1 MSLAKKSYLRGRMEW
16 IFAIYNVLAI
26 VAMLHVL
33 LDCRQPAKTV
43 AWILVI
49 YVVPVA
55 GLLAYVLV
63 GLNTRRKQIISRRS
77 LDQLSR
83 RQMDAFLEQQAGR
96 QQIELPTRHESLI
109 NFFARQ
115 DGALPMPSRDVQVYS
130 SGYEFFPALLHHIAQ
145 ARHHIHI
152 DMYIVEDDA
161 LGRLLSDAL
170 IARSRQGVEVRLIYD
185 DVGSWNTSRHFF
197 ERLRMEGIEV
207 CAFMPV
213 RLPVFTRS
221 VNYRNHR
228 KLIVID
234 GQTAFVGGMNFA
246 LRYVKGR
253 TQPWRDTM
261 LRLTGA
267 AAMTVQRAFFIDW
280 YFVDN
285 TLINHKRYYPSV
297 AEGSQPAS
305 AAVILAQ
312 TVMHNPTSP
321 MPVIEM
327 GLLRV
332 IMSARQYVYIQTPYF
347 IPTESILS
355 ALTYA
360 AAAGVDVRLM
370 VPLSSDAPFTDWA
383 SRSYLR
389 QVAQA
394 GVQVELYRGGFLH
407 SKLLVADDDVCT
419 IGSSNI
425 DFRSLG
431 NNFELNTFIYDREV
445 ALQVRQLYL
454 RDEQQSVFLARI
466 RPRMRP
472 RFAVRFIES
481 VARLLAPLL

>member
-1 MSLAKKSYLRGRMEW
+1 MEW
-16 IFAIYNVLAI
+16 LFAIYNI
-26 VAMLHVL
+26 VAACAMLHVL

-43 AWILVI
+43 AWILII

-55 GLLAYVLV
+55 GLLAYALV
-63 GLNTRRKQIISRRS
+63 GINTRRKHVISRHS

-96 QQIELPTRHESLI
+96 QQMELPGQYEALI

-115 DGALPMPSRDVQVYS
+115 DGALPLASREVEVYS
-130 SGYEFFPALLHHIAQ
+130 SGYDFFPALLRHIAN

-170 IARSRQGVEVRLIYD
+170 IARARQGVEIRLIYD
-185 DVGSWNTSRHFF
+185 DVGSWKTSRHFF

-213 RLPVFTRS
+213 RFPIFARN

-234 GQTAFVGGMNFA
+234 GQTAFIGGMNFA

-253 TQPWRDTM
+253 SQPWRDTM
-261 LRLTGA
+261 LRVSGPAALTI
-267 AAMTVQRAFFIDW
+267 QRTFFIDW
-280 YFVDN
+280 YFVDS
-285 TLINHKRYYPSV
+285 TLINHKRYYPSATV
-297 AEGSQPAS
+297 ADQTTTNG
-305 AAVILAQ
+305 IIAQ

-332 IMSARQYVYIQTPYF
+332 IMSARHYIYIQTPYF
-347 IPTESILS
+347 LPTEPILT

-360 AAAGVDVRLM
+360 AGAGVDVRLM
-370 VPLSSDAPFTDWA
+370 VPLRSDAPFTDWA
-383 SRSYLR
+383 SRAYLR
-389 QVAQA
+389 QAAQA
-394 GVQVELYRGGFLH
+394 GVQVELYRGGFIH
-407 SKLLVADDDVCT
+407 SKLLVADDDLCT

-431 NNFELNTFIYDREV
+431 NNFEANTFIYNNVV
-445 ALQVRQLYL
+445 ARQIRQMYVH
-454 RDEQQSVFLARI
+454 DEQKSVQLARI
-466 RPRMRP
+466 RSRMRP
-472 RFAVRFIES
+472 SFGVRFLES